1 MGLGDQLMA
10 SGMARGAASRGRRI
24 AFGNGIEVLWDQHS
38 AEVFRGNPNVAV
50 PGSQHADDVDWIPY
64 YKGHRLYNRHDKAKD
79 RWVWNMEFRAA
90 PGEVFLDKAERRA
103 GSRYGSGFVLIE
115 HQTVKWKSVAP
126 NKDWGRDNYQ
136 SVADQLKR
144 DGYRVVQFVYDDTVA
159 LVGVERLKTNSFR
172 DALAVMA
179 NAALYIGPE
188 GGSHHGAA
196 AVGIPAVVL
205 FGGFIPPSVT
215 GYPTHANMTGGA
227 EACGSLHACP
237 HCKAA
242 MAAISVDEIYEEARE
257 RL

>member
-1 MGLGDQLMA
+1 
-10 SGMARGAASRGRRI
+10 MARGAKERGKRI
-24 AFGNGIEVLWDQHS
+24 AFGNGINILWDQHS
-38 AEVFRGNPNVAV
+38 AEVFRGNPNIAP
-50 PGSQHADDVDWIPY
+50 PGHEHHPDVDWIPY
-64 YKGHRLYNRHDKAKD
+64 YKGHRLYNRQSGD
-79 RWVWNMEFRAA
+79 RWIWNLDFHAI
-90 PGEVFLDKAERRA
+90 PGEVFLDKAERTA

-126 NKDWGRDNYQ
+126 NKDWGRANYQ
-136 SVADQLKR
+136 AVADRLKQA
-144 DGYRVVQFVYDDTVA
+144 GHRVVQFGYDDTPA
-159 LVGVERLKTNSFR
+159 LSGVERYRTTSFR

-215 GYPTHANMTGGA
+215 GYVTHANLTGGA

-242 MAAISVDEIYEEARE
+242 MAAISVDEVFEEARE

>member
-1 MGLGDQLMA
+1 MGSGDQLMG
-10 SGMARGAASRGRRI
+10 SGMAKGAKARGERV
-24 AFGNGIEVLWDQHS
+24 AFGNGVSILWDQHS
-38 AEVFRGNPNVAV
+38 AEVFRGNPNIAP
-50 PGSQHADDVDWIPY
+50 PGHEHHPDIIWIPY
-64 YKGHRLYNRHDKAKD
+64 YKGHRLYNSHDKAGD
-79 RWVWNMEFRAA
+79 RWIWNLDFHAV
-90 PGEVFLDKAERRA
+90 PGEIFLDKAERTA

-115 HQTVKWKSVAP
+115 NQTVKWKSVAP
-126 NKDWGRDNYQ
+126 NKDWGRENYQ
-136 SVADQLKR
+136 SVADMLR
-144 DGYRVVQFVYDDTVA
+144 GAGHRVVQFVYDDSKPLA
-159 LVGVERLKTNSFR
+159 GVEQLRTTSFR

-215 GYPTHANMTGGA
+215 GYATHANMTGGV

-242 MAAISVDEIYEEARE
+242 MAAISVDDVFEEARE